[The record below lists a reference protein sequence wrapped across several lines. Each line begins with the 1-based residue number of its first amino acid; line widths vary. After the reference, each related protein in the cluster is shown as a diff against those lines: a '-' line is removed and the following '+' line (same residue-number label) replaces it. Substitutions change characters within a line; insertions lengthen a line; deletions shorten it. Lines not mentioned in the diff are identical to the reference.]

1 MKHDTQPQAVSCYKG
16 KSPRY
21 AASRLIPPKKR
32 VLDMILIYEFSC
44 HSGIGIY
51 IKKDEHLSLINRKI
65 TPTTL
70 VHYFLVVY
78 STSWSSCCEF
88 PKTYHFWEYPSI
100 LNTRPEFLKG
110 GEVCGFPSLAI
121 VPNCEPTNKWWKLP
135 PWANLRYKK
144 HIPSSNWGFPQ
155 ILRHIQ
161 AMFPIFQSS
170 ILSPPNP

>member
-78 STSWSSCCEF
+78 STS
-88 PKTYHFWEYPSI
+88 
-100 LNTRPEFLKG
+100 
-110 GEVCGFPSLAI
+110 
-121 VPNCEPTNKWWKLP
+121 
-135 PWANLRYKK
+135 
-144 HIPSSNWGFPQ
+144 
-155 ILRHIQ
+155 
-161 AMFPIFQSS
+161 
-170 ILSPPNP
+170 